1 MDAINRFP
9 TWDKR
14 LKGSDLSRPTQALIR
29 SSCPLWYVYQFT
41 ERYFMRIQEH
51 IKLSTAA
58 AVVTSPWLKQDAWI
72 PLLAS
77 IGIDVDH
84 YIWHAITHHTLSLR
98 AAMRY
103 FGQAHP
109 SQTPRTKFLHHPVVL
124 GSLFFIA
131 LRLRSR
137 LLFLILAGMLFH
149 VSLDALHISLINGLR
164 KSLSRQAQYRCPAC
178 GKAEPALQ
186 LHTLR
191 GATNLLD
198 RYAPHNFVVLCPNCH
213 EKAHHATKPF
223 VQAL

>member
-1 MDAINRFP
+1 
-9 TWDKR
+9 
-14 LKGSDLSRPTQALIR
+14 
-29 SSCPLWYVYQFT
+29 
-41 ERYFMRIQEH
+41 MRVQEH

-58 AVVTSPWLKQDAWI
+58 AVVVSPWLKQDVWI

-84 YIWHAITHHTLSLR
+84 YIWHAITHRTLSLR
-98 AAMRY
+98 AAVRF
-103 FGQAHP
+103 FGQADP
-109 SQTPRTKFLHHPVVL
+109 PQPPQAKFLHQPVVL

-149 VSLDALHISLINGLR
+149 VSLDVLHISLIRRLR
-164 KSLSRQAQYRCPAC
+164 RSLSQQAQYRCPEC

-186 LHTLR
+186 LHTLHV
-191 GATNLLD
+191 TNNLLE
-198 RYAPHNFVVLCPNCH
+198 RYAPGHFVVLCPDCH
-213 EKAHHATKPF
+213 EKAHGATKPP